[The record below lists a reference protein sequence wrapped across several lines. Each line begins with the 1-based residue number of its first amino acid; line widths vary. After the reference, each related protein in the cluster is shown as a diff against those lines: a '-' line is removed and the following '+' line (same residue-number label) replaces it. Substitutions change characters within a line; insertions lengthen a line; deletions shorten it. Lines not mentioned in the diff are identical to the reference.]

1 MTPEMKSAASSQQQ
15 NRRLLTKKNKIS
27 KPLILHTIGVT
38 IITKLLMFSI
48 VKKGEQS
55 WLSQKL

>member
-1 MTPEMKSAASSQQQ
+1 MTPEMKSSASSQQQ
-15 NRRLLTKKNKIS
+15 NRRLLTEKNQIS
-27 KPLILHTIGVT
+27 KPLILNTIGVT

-48 VKKGEQS
+48 IKKGEQP

>member
-15 NRRLLTKKNKIS
+15 KPKAINGENQIS
-27 KPLILHTIGVT
+27 KPLILNTIGVT

-48 VKKGEQS
+48 VKKGEQP
-55 WLSQKL
+55 WLLQKL

>member
-1 MTPEMKSAASSQQQ
+1 MTPEMKSAASGQQQ
-15 NRRLLTKKNKIS
+15 NRRLLTEKNRIS
-27 KPLILHTIGVT
+27 KPLILNTIGVT

-48 VKKGEQS
+48 VKKGEQP